1 MNAKQAGIIIANAA
15 AVGLPPLKEGPGNES
30 RKADAGTSTTWEEG
44 GDHREK
50 GSIESLLD
58 GAPGRVP
65 GNSII
70 WHHLR
75 LSHSVHVEGMNAT
88 DECSSSWRAQD
99 VIGAVAEDE
108 ILERKHL
115 PPLGLKDF
123 EEWLLLIDRA
133 PENLYFI
140 LWLREYTARYSAWAR
155 QSRAHPQSR
164 ASSPPQGRAYRTL
177 STPHPPPNP
186 ALALFYLR
194 AKETFLTP
202 NGPYA
207 LRLPHDV
214 LAPFQSSSLG
224 AGVGGPTGGSW
235 PHAILSDRS
244 DALVNTPGG
253 LPPPP
258 DPAVFAE
265 VADRVRAILTDS
277 LDRFVVATF
286 HNVGMPRAYCGC
298 AGGTV
303 IGLTG
308 SAPILLA
315 NFLTGGSRWWR
326 FSALPGLWLGMTI
339 VISAM
344 FGVCMMIYVFGDL
357 RQLRSFELA
366 RFPEP
371 ELTKEKGKEG
381 LANNKQN
388 IKVVG
393 TDQNIREQD
402 SEIRPHQLVTA
413 PSPALLSNSSP
424 TDQSPTDGIQ
434 FRPPRPSPPKLH
446 IIPPQ
451 PAHTRTPLHSS
462 SITYPALAR
471 LQSLSSASS
480 SCSGHSVKRT
490 SRRPCFATLADM
502 EYETDDGDICD
513 VSGSDYESDYSTST
527 DSDASSQASHLS
539 ITDEGVSM
547 GYAKPSKPI
556 QQKRPRRKRRR
567 EPEIHISDA
576 FFDENPCPEG
586 PAMADPQER
595 TGRNS
600 IWGESSEEDVGT
612 GATFIHPFRWEDQSE
627 MFRHDLESQ
636 GHCAAE
642 CQRMDAFDFDG
653 LPPRPTRYPR
663 TDVTSAP
670 SPSSLAPAFAASS
683 LPAPN
688 QADAEKPSHVH
699 FAADPELG
707 HHHAKSPR
715 TEARQGAGGSRFRQL
730 LGIVQQKCGPK
741 NVARQLL
748 GDRSPGFAQ
757 PSEDEKFQEPRT
769 PVSSGPFSPTSTLN
783 PTSPPWSTASYTTA
797 PSSPTSTI
805 VATAT
810 PTLTRAPAKAT
821 WKTRLRR
828 MLQVP
833 AFASPLTPVLNP
845 VVTRGQW
852 EIVVRSAFIAFLVS
866 AAVIGA
872 LVAVPETSVV

>member
-1 MNAKQAGIIIANAA
+1 MSSRP
-15 AVGLPPLKEGPGNES
+15 LPPSSAS
-30 RKADAGTSTTWEEG
+30 RASPPTPKTI
-44 GDHREK
+44 K
-50 GSIESLLD
+50 LQPKSLL
-58 GAPGRVP
+58 ALP
-65 GNSII
+65 
-70 WHHLR
+70 HR
-75 LSHSVHVEGMNAT
+75 LARPPPPQPKLP
-88 DECSSSWRAQD
+88 SWGITPHFR
-99 VIGAVAEDE
+99 IPLDE
-108 ILERKHL
+108 ILDRKHL

-140 LWLREYTARYSAWAR
+140 LWLREYSARYSAWAR

-164 ASSPPQGRAYRTL
+164 ASSPPQARAYRTL
-177 STPHPPPNP
+177 SAPHPPPNP

-224 AGVGGPTGGSW
+224 AGVGGPRGGSW
-235 PHAILSDRS
+235 PHAISPDRP

-265 VADRVRAILTDS
+265 VADRVQAILTES

-315 NFLTGGSRWWR
+315 NFFTGGSRWWR
-326 FSALPGLWLGMTI
+326 FTALPGLWLGMTI

-366 RFPEP
+366 RFPEQEP
-371 ELTKEKGKEG
+371 AKEKGKEG
-381 LANNKQN
+381 LSNQKQS
-388 IKVVG
+388 IKVLA
-393 TDQNIREQD
+393 
-402 SEIRPHQLVTA
+402 SEHNVRKNDFATSAQQPIM
-413 PSPALLSNSSP
+413 SPPPAHLHSSSLG
-424 TDQSPTDGIQ
+424 DLGFSQSPSDGRLV
-434 FRPPRPSPPKLH
+434 RPLRPSPPKLH

-451 PAHTRTPLHSS
+451 QAHTHTPLHTS
-462 SITYPALAR
+462 SITYPAFSR
-471 LQSLSSASS
+471 LRSLSSASS
-480 SCSGHSVKRT
+480 SCSGHSGKRGPP
-490 SRRPCFATLADM
+490 RPCIAALPLPD
-502 EYETDDGDICD
+502 YESEGDICD
-513 VSGSDYESDYSTST
+513 VSGSEYESDYSAES

-547 GYAKPSKPI
+547 TCKKASKSE
-556 QQKRPRRKRRR
+556 PRRRRAHRRQRR

-586 PAMADPQER
+586 PATADPQER
-595 TGRNS
+595 TGRS
-600 IWGESSEEDVGT
+600 SVWGESSEEDVGT
-612 GATFIHPFRWEDQSE
+612 GATFIHPFRWEDQSD
-627 MFRHDLESQ
+627 MCPHDVESQ
-636 GHCAAE
+636 RHCAAE
-642 CQRMDAFDFDG
+642 FQRMDAFDFDG
-653 LPPRPTRYPR
+653 LPPRPPR
-663 TDVTSAP
+663 FIRSDAALAP
-670 SPSSLAPAFAASS
+670 SPSSLAPAFVPSS
-683 LPAPN
+683 LPTPVAIVS
-688 QADAEKPSHVH
+688 EKPSHVH

-707 HHHAKSPR
+707 RHNLDTSGSESKHGER
-715 TEARQGAGGSRFRQL
+715 AGRLRQL
-730 LGIVQQKCGPK
+730 LGYVQQKCGPK

-748 GDRSPGFAQ
+748 GARSTEFPHAD
-757 PSEDEKFQEPRT
+757 DEKFQEPRT
-769 PVSSGPFSPTSTLN
+769 PVSNGPLSPSSTLN
-783 PTSPPWSTASYTTA
+783 PSSPPWATASYTTG

-805 VATAT
+805 TMAATAT
-810 PTLTRAPAKAT
+810 AARDPAKAN
-821 WKTRLRR
+821 WKTRVRR

-852 EIVVRSAFIAFLVS
+852 EIVVRSALIAFIVS
-866 AAVIGA
+866 AAIIGA